1 MTLVK
6 PFLVA
11 SDDSLQ
17 QIVILMQANLQDK
30 EPTVATTRPLPV
42 VVAMLVVTGCSVPR
56 ALLPQTDAALQQG
69 ASYSYRPLD
78 PLSAN
83 LQHALSVPVTNCRI
97 LELFPDETVRLAIGQ
112 LDASGNISYGVAKA
126 GYQGNR
132 YTVVLDY
139 TKTDTR
145 SLSATDTQGTGTSG
159 ADSIAGRQV
168 PTYVGIGLRLSA
180 NLTVNSGTVDLANL
194 IAIGAAAQAKQLSG
208 TLVIQTMGI
217 SGESV
222 ASAIPIPSEI
232 SESSIQ
238 NALVAI
244 GTIKSKIY
252 DDRTSISPRIIGI
265 YNIFGSD
272 ANSFNQFFASILS
285 NPPSV
290 TEREN
295 SSHCPSV
302 TAASTSPSKPGG
314 ASNGSASGAESS
326 TTESSSPASV
336 GSITDVAATTADASS
351 PPNGQSKRSPRA
363 KAGALNKLAGESRR
377 GAGGA
382 TSRSPRSGRNDSG
395 PRTSITSSGLDT
407 PKPRRIRGETLV
419 PRVAKSN
426 PRAIPG

>member
-1 MTLVK
+1 VTVTRAL
-6 PFLVA
+6 FLAV
-11 SDDSLQ
+11 
-17 QIVILMQANLQDK
+17 
-30 EPTVATTRPLPV
+30 PLLFF
-42 VVAMLVVTGCSVPR
+42 AGCTVPR
-56 ALLPQTDAALQQG
+56 ATLPQTDAAQQQG
-69 ASYSYRPLD
+69 PSYGYRPLD

-83 LQHALSVPVTNCRI
+83 LQHSLKVPVTNCRI

-126 GYQGNR
+126 GYQGNH

-145 SLSATDTQGTGTSG
+145 SLSATGNQAAIASG
-159 ADSIAGRQV
+159 ADSMAGRQV

-208 TLVIQTMGI
+208 TLVIQTLGI
-217 SGESV
+217 SGETV

-252 DDRTSISPRIIGI
+252 DDRTSISPRVIGI
-265 YNIFGSD
+265 YNIFGND
-272 ANSFNQFFASILS
+272 AKSFDLFFASILN

-295 SSHCPSV
+295 SSHCPGTTST
-302 TAASTSPSKPGG
+302 TAAAASDVTSG
-314 ASNGSASGAESS
+314 
-326 TTESSSPASV
+326 SSS
-336 GSITDVAATTADASS
+336 
-351 PPNGQSKRSPRA
+351 
-363 KAGALNKLAGESRR
+363 GESRS
-377 GAGGA
+377 A
-382 TSRSPRSGRNDSG
+382 TSY
-395 PRTSITSSGLDT
+395 SSAL
-407 PKPRRIRGETLV
+407 
-419 PRVAKSN
+419 AKSASSAREGGGVHN
-426 PRAIPG
+426 KEGHAKEPNTKEVSR